1 MNFSIP
7 DHKAVRKAFAEGE
20 EAVVALF
27 GEVTAQVEELAAQL
41 EKQGGIL
48 KDLQARLSKNSR
60 NSGKPPS
67 SDGYNKPK
75 RTTSLRKPGQKQN
88 GGQPGHKG
96 HTLERSENP
105 DHTET
110 HKPDEC
116 KNCRTSLEDVSAVG
130 EEERQVYDIPAI
142 RIEVT
147 AHRAEIKICPGC
159 GTENR
164 GEFPEN
170 VERGVRYGTGIKTW
184 AAYFGN
190 QHHVPL
196 ERTAQII
203 EDLCGHGISE
213 GSLLKASEELSERVR
228 PSTEATAE
236 LLRNAEVLKVDETG
250 LRVKGKL
257 HWLHVAS
264 SDLLTHYNVHEKRGK
279 EAMDAAGILSE
290 FEGTMLHDHWKS
302 YFGYK
307 NCCHGL
313 CNAHHLRELKFIGK
327 QYEQAWAGDM
337 ADLLLEIKEEVE
349 KLKPDRDGFRSEEI
363 GNFERRYDEIVNQ
376 GFADNPF
383 TPPKEKKRGK
393 VKKTPPLNLLTR
405 LRDYKAETLAFMYDF
420 RVPFDNNAAERDV
433 RMMKVKQKVSGCF
446 RTVEGAERFACIR
459 GYISTARKNSQN
471 IFEAIR
477 DAFNG
482 DPFIPDAAA

>member
-7 DHKAVRKAFAEGE
+7 DHKAIRKAFAEGE

-27 GEVTAQVEELAAQL
+27 GSITAQVEELAAQL
-41 EKQGGIL
+41 EKQAGML

-67 SDGYNKPK
+67 SDGYNKK
-75 RTTSLRKPGQKQN
+75 NRTASLRKPGQKSN

-96 HTLERSENP
+96 HTLERSETP

-116 KNCRTSLEDVSAVG
+116 TNCRTSLEEVIAVG

-190 QHHVPL
+190 QHHIPL

-203 EDLCGHGISE
+203 EDLTGHGISE
-213 GSLLKASEELSERVR
+213 GSLLKASEELSECVR

-236 LLRNAEVLKVDETG
+236 LLRNAEVLNADETG

-290 FEGTMLHDHWKS
+290 FEGKMVHDHLKS

-307 NCCHGL
+307 NCHHGL
-313 CNAHHLRELKFIGK
+313 CNAHHLRELEFIGK
-327 QYEQAWAGDM
+327 QYEQAWTGDM
-337 ADLLLEIKEEVE
+337 ADLLLEIKEAVE
-349 KLKPDRDGFRSEEI
+349 KLKPDRDSFGSEDIE
-363 GNFERRYDEIVNQ
+363 NFERRYDEIVCR

-383 TPPKEKKRGK
+383 TPPKEKKRGR

-459 GYISTARKNSQN
+459 GYISTARKNSRN

-477 DAFNG
+477 DAFLG